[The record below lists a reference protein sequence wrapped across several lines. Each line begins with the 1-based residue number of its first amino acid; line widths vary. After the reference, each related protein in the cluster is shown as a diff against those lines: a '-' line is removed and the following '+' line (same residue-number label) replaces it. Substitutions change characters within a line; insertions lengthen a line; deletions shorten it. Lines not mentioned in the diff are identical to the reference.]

1 MGTFAETA
9 IVDTVHLLTKEN
21 NLPFS
26 VSVCCKKKEVCR
38 FCFPFAANK
47 QKMRFYVCSVFRIHI
62 YIQKKELRENIFV
75 CLIKE
80 NRLGFGFLVP
90 N

>member
-9 IVDTVHLLTKEN
+9 IVDTVHLPTKEN

-26 VSVCCKKKEVCR
+26 VSACSKKRK
-38 FCFPFAANK
+38 FA
-47 QKMRFYVCSVFRIHI
+47 VSVFHLQQTNRNCDFTSVPFSIYK
-62 YIQKKELRENIFV
+62 YIQKKELTENIFV

-80 NRLGFGFLVP
+80 NRLGFCFLVP